1 MNRARFSLSM
11 LALSS
16 LSLSACA
23 SLGGNISG
31 SFDCKAPGGS
41 CAPTSQ
47 IDAAASA
54 EMLEQS
60 QPNSRRT
67 AISPVQTA
75 RTGERVLKIVF
86 PGFVD
91 ASGNLHEARSVHVVT
106 RSPDW
111 VATLVGSDKNIA
123 KQMARDI
130 SLHAKQAAKVNPR
143 DDHKADDH
151 DADETN
157 SETQPDMLGAPDP
170 FLKSS
175 YNLPSRSSDPLTARE
190 AIAGAFMPATEG
202 FDGHTPSTSR
212 TPHSDSASSP
222 KNFPSIEAIETA
234 KTRGTQKSPSEE
246 KKK

>member
-1 MNRARFSLSM
+1 MSRARFSLSM

-54 EMLEQS
+54 AMLVHS
-60 QPNSRRT
+60 QPSSKRRVNS
-67 AISPVQTA
+67 AAQIK

-91 ASGNLHEARSVHVVT
+91 ASGNLHEARSVHVVA

-111 VATLVGSDKNIA
+111 AATLAGSDKSIA
-123 KQMARDI
+123 KQMAREI
-130 SLHAKQAAKVNPR
+130 SIQAKQTTNDNPG
-143 DDHKADDH
+143 DVHN
-151 DADETN
+151 ADENN
-157 SETQPDMLGAPDP
+157 SETQPYTAGAADP

-190 AIAGAFMPATEG
+190 AIAGTIMPATEG

-212 TPHSDSASSP
+212 TPHPDSASPP
-222 KNFPSIEAIETA
+222 KNFPSIEAIEAA
-234 KTRGTQKSPSEE
+234 KIRGSQKGPGEE
-246 KKK
+246 KEK